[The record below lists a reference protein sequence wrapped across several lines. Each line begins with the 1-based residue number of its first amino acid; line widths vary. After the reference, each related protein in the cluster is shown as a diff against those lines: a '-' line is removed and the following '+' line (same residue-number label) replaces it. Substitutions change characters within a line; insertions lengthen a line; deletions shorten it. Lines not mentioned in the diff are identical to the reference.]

1 MSITWH
7 ERHIF
12 SKRSGLGVLVDFI
25 CRVVLVPFWHLY
37 GLLSLCRSLAFVSV
51 TTRGTLPQN
60 DTRFFRKK
68 RFILW
73 NALQGWSKSVCVSFF
88 NSVAGGLNWAT
99 LNLKLVFSCSYYW
112 VNICAKD
119 PKKQHVTT
127 PRQITSNTFD
137 TYDVGAGYATD
148 MPFVL
153 QSYIVHMFT
162 YVHMFQLFPLKPL
175 GIATLALVQRMTGT
189 WLPTKY
195 RWTQCMAWLFA

>member
-1 MSITWH
+1 MHTCPA
-7 ERHIF
+7 E
-12 SKRSGLGVLVDFI
+12 
-25 CRVVLVPFWHLY
+25 VVNLTFY

-73 NALQGWSKSVCVSFF
+73 NALLGWSKSVCVSFF

-127 PRQITSNTFD
+127 TRQITSNTFD

-153 QSYIVHMFT
+153 HSCMFT
-162 YVHMFQLFPLKPL
+162 WSLDVLCVPVVSFEAPGHCDPCIGVKNDWGPDFPASIVNRKHN
-175 GIATLALVQRMTGT
+175 
-189 WLPTKY
+189 
-195 RWTQCMAWLFA
+195 AWLA